1 MRIGFLA
8 SLVRRQRYGLV
19 DLSKRDRRLEVSFVR
34 IVAIQTE
41 LPSDSYWHETV
52 VQRPQSE

>member
-41 LPSDSYWHETV
+41 LPSDSYWHETI
-52 VQRPQSE
+52 VQRP